1 MMIKIILYLTLILI
15 EVKFSYNYI
24 VLPFNNI
31 KLNNNNKEESIQESI
46 NNFLSN
52 EQLYTLISLSDSL
65 TTELY
70 LNTRFYHF
78 FLGKGLCGKD
88 TLSQYT
94 LQNSNYFKNISYCT
108 NNIEDISE
116 VCYCKEKFSVFSNIK
131 LDENITLYNLDFL
144 FGTNRYSKDIHD
156 INKICGYIGLQLEY
170 NNLDYK
176 EYNFIKILKKERIIP
191 TYTWSILYFNNK
203 LNYFLTDTIR
213 NKNQGLFIFGLEEKD
228 YKEIFLTED
237 IRTTK
242 AKPRFGIL
250 DWGLFFNDVYFLNK
264 TNSEKSSY
272 QNNIKISFDLESE
285 FIIGTKYFFDSIEKT
300 LFKSYIEK
308 KICFINE
315 NAEEDGKY
323 LIICN
328 KEFSKYI
335 ETFPDIYFYNKEFNY
350 TFILTNKELFNFY
363 GNYIYFLIIHKVYY
377 VNYWSLGTI
386 FLKKYPF
393 LFDCD
398 KKTISYINIYNSTN
412 IAKLK
417 ESNIEN
423 NIENNKKWFETL
435 LSIFKYISI
444 FVGII
449 IGILIGKKI
458 WDKNRKKR
466 ANELNDDYQYESSEN
481 DNKNNK
487 LIQLQEK

>member
-24 VLPFNNI
+24 VFPFNDV
-31 KLNNNNKEESIQESI
+31 KSNNKDKEESIQESI

-52 EQLYTLISLSDSL
+52 EQLYTLITLSDNL

-70 LNTRFYHF
+70 LNTRFYYF
-78 FLGKGLCGKD
+78 FLGKGLCRKN
-88 TLSQYT
+88 TLSQYS
-94 LQNSNYFKNISYCT
+94 LQKSHYFKNVSYCP
-108 NNIEDISE
+108 NNFEDIND
-116 VCYCKEKFSVFSNIK
+116 VCYSKEKFSLFSNIK
-131 LDENITLYNLDFL
+131 LNENITLNNLDIL
-144 FGTNRYSKDIHD
+144 FGTNRYNKENYDL
-156 INKICGYIGLQLEY
+156 NKICGYIGLQIEY
-170 NNLDYK
+170 NNLDNK
-176 EYNFIKILKKERIIP
+176 EYNFIKILKKEGIIP
-191 TYTWSILYFNNK
+191 TYTWSILYFNDK
-203 LNYFLTDTIR
+203 LNYFLPDTIR
-213 NKNQGLFIFGLEEKD
+213 NNNQGLFIFGLEEKD

-237 IRTTK
+237 IRTTH
-242 AKPRFGIL
+242 AKPRFGML
-250 DWGLFFNDVYFLNK
+250 EWGLFFNDIYFLNK

-272 QNNIKISFDLESE
+272 QNNIKISFDLESK
-285 FIIGTKYFFDSIEKT
+285 FIIGTKYFFDNIEKT

-308 KICFINE
+308 NICFINE

-335 ETFPDIYFYNKEFNY
+335 ETFPDLYFYNKEFNY
-350 TFILTNKELFNFY
+350 TFILTNKELFTVY
-363 GNYIYFLIIHKVYY
+363 GNHIYFLIIHKIYY

-398 KKTISYINIYNSTN
+398 KKTISYINIYNSINTTE
-412 IAKLK
+412 LK
-417 ESNIEN
+417 ENKTEKKTKANI
-423 NIENNKKWFETL
+423 IESFWSF
-435 LSIFKYISI
+435 FKYISI

-466 ANELNDDYQYESSEN
+466 ANELIDDYQYESSEN

-487 LIQLQEK
+487 LIQLQDK

>member
-1 MMIKIILYLTLILI
+1 MK
-15 EVKFSYNYI
+15 K
-24 VLPFNNI
+24 PF
-31 KLNNNNKEESIQESI
+31 LN
-46 NNFLSN
+46 
-52 EQLYTLISLSDSL
+52 
-65 TTELY
+65 
-70 LNTRFYHF
+70 H
-78 FLGKGLCGKD
+78 
-88 TLSQYT
+88 
-94 LQNSNYFKNISYCT
+94 
-108 NNIEDISE
+108 
-116 VCYCKEKFSVFSNIK
+116 
-131 LDENITLYNLDFL
+131 
-144 FGTNRYSKDIHD
+144 
-156 INKICGYIGLQLEY
+156 
-170 NNLDYK
+170 
-176 EYNFIKILKKERIIP
+176 ILK
-191 TYTWSILYFNNK
+191 
-203 LNYFLTDTIR
+203 
-213 NKNQGLFIFGLEEKD
+213 
-228 YKEIFLTED
+228 
-237 IRTTK
+237 
-242 AKPRFGIL
+242 
-250 DWGLFFNDVYFLNK
+250 
-264 TNSEKSSY
+264 
-272 QNNIKISFDLESE
+272 
-285 FIIGTKYFFDSIEKT
+285 
-300 LFKSYIEK
+300 K

-335 ETFPDIYFYNKEFNY
+335 GTFPDIYFYNKEFNY
-350 TFILTNKELFNFY
+350 TFILTNKELFTVY

-377 VNYWSLGTI
+377 VNYWSLGNI

-412 IAKLK
+412 ITKLK

-435 LSIFKYISI
+435 LSFCKYISI

-466 ANELNDDYQYESSEN
+466 ANELIDDYQYESSEN